1 MVLIIKTIF
10 VTLHKNKK
18 VKISIEMEQYTN
30 ENLTLESIYTSIES
44 NGFTYY
50 TLEKIDQYTQE
61 ILNGKTNLIQFNQQE
76 HAGLCCAGEVLIGA
90 YIVCNYARKCLE
102 ASSNTST
109 SERIPSN
116 WEIDELQE
124 VSSTMGRSKTDLVC

>member
-90 YIVCNYARKCLE
+90 TIVCNYAQASLR
-102 ASSNTST
+102 ASSDAGTGQASPFVKF
-109 SERIPSN
+109 I
-116 WEIDELQE
+116 
-124 VSSTMGRSKTDLVC
+124 KK